1 MSESYTPVEGD
12 RVRVVLEGVADDI
25 RYERFRI
32 GGGTLF
38 ANIIDPNKDHVVSV
52 EKLEPPVTV
61 FKPGDTVR
69 NKKLH
74 EYIYTVAENGYYD
87 HYAACVFTDGEE
99 LFTSRDYE
107 LVELVPK
114 PF

>member
-1 MSESYTPVEGD
+1 MSDYRPSKGD
-12 RVRVVLEGVADDI
+12 RVRVVLEGEVTSTH
-25 RYERFRI
+25 R
-32 GGGTLF
+32 GGDSFVVGAF
-38 ANIIDPNKDHVVSV
+38 GEANEIAASAEHVISI

-74 EYIYTVAENGYYD
+74 EFIYTVAENGYYD

-99 LFTSRDYE
+99 SFTSETYE
-107 LVELVPK
+107 LILFAEVP
-114 PF
+114 F